1 MRLIVDGQLSTDR
14 LRIVTSA
21 RKACTISDEPVLP
34 PSGTSMTSVAPPRPS
49 RRADP
54 PSSPVARRQDRPR
67 WRDTRL
73 LAGLLL
79 VLLSVVVGARVLAG
93 ADDTDAWVSTRAALP
108 AGHVLTD
115 ADLATA
121 SARLGDASSVR
132 YYRVSSRAALLGR
145 PLAAPVGAGGLLPAD
160 AVAAGKGPP
169 PRGGPAGIP

>member
-1 MRLIVDGQLSTDR
+1 MRLIVDGRLSTDR

-34 PSGTSMTSVAPPRPS
+34 TSGTSMTSVAPPRPS

-54 PSSPVARRQDRPR
+54 PSPVARRQDRPR

-73 LAGLLL
+73 LVGLML